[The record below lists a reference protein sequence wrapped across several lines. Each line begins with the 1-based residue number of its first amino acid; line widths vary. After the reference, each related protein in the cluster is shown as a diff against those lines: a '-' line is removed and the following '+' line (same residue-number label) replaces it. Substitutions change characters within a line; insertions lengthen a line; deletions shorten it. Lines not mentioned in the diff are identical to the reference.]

1 MLAPSRSQIA
11 DITIKFDWMSDSIRI
26 EKISKNCYSKSFN
39 CEEGTNGVIGEKG
52 SM

>member
-1 MLAPSRSQIA
+1 MLAPRCSQIA
-11 DITIKFDWMSDSIRI
+11 DITVKFDWVSDSIRI

-39 CEEGTNGVIGEKG
+39 CEEGSSGVIGEKS